1 MAARRLELG
10 FTGGT
15 TVMVT
20 VGDDEVVGALTG
32 GLGQGRGWSSLA
44 GEEGTFWV
52 NLDQL
57 VYVRVPPDGPHGVG
71 FSRA

>member
-1 MAARRLELG
+1 MAERRLELG

-15 TVMVT
+15 TVRVT
-20 VGDDEVVGALTG
+20 VDDGAVATLTG
-32 GLGQGRGWSSLA
+32 GLGEGRGWSSVD
-44 GEEGTFWV
+44 GDEGTIWV